1 MVFMEHK
8 MSNSKDPGRNMS
20 LPQGASQP
28 DTKFTYYTYPHYFN
42 SKLTVHQSIAYNYNK
57 MY

>member
-8 MSNSKDPGRNMS
+8 MSNSKDPGRNMF

-28 DTKFTYYTYPHYFN
+28 DTKFTITIPIHII
-42 SKLTVHQSIAYNYNK
+42 LTAN
-57 MY
+57 